1 VVVTPESD
9 ISLIIATSDRTQPL
23 TIVLQPGVYRQN
35 IVINRSNVTVR
46 GATGLVG
53 DAVVVGAETG
63 APVQVTS
70 NAAGVVLE
78 NFSILN
84 TRSLAPIEYGINAE
98 EATEVT
104 VTGVDIVLSPT
115 GTPPASRGVAIGFG
129 SAAAGV
135 TSKNLTVTRSNLFVA
150 GAANSAGIR
159 IAGDNAGI
167 NLRVEMGSREALI
180 RPEEPPLLLVVE
192 VVSESSRAADY
203 RAKRAEYCVLGI
215 GEYWIVDP
223 LEEKVSLL
231 LLHEGWYDV
240 LELKGSD
247 PVSSKVFP
255 KLELQAGEILAA
267 DSGYSGKATGS

>member
-1 VVVTPESD
+1 MALARGSVSAPSTARLSLAEYLAYSDGSDTRYELVAGELVPMALPTGRHVQIQKFLSQVFEAEIARRQLPWTTIQGGPGIQSPRGNRWETVRIPDVVV
-9 ISLIIATSDRTQPL
+9 LPL
-23 TIVLQPGVYRQN
+23 EQWQ
-35 IVINRSNVTVR
+35 
-46 GATGLVG
+46 
-53 DAVVVGAETG
+53 
-63 APVQVTS
+63 
-70 NAAGVVLE
+70 
-78 NFSILN
+78 
-84 TRSLAPIEYGINAE
+84 
-98 EATEVT
+98 
-104 VTGVDIVLSPT
+104 
-115 GTPPASRGVAIGFG
+115 
-129 SAAAGV
+129 
-135 TSKNLTVTRSNLFVA
+135 
-150 GAANSAGIR
+150 
-159 IAGDNAGI
+159 
-167 NLRVEMGSREALI
+167 EMGSREALI
-180 RPEEPPLLLVVE
+180 RLEEPPLLLVVE